1 MPISQAL
8 PMPAKRYAHPAR
20 AASLP
25 RLLLVCCL
33 LLASQL
39 CLAATRLD
47 NASAPQDLY
56 GLVDF
61 LADPQGTLSLDDVRA
76 ADAPFQSSRS
86 RRDLSFGYVPG
97 VIWLRLELQSDAQQ
111 TRVWRLELNYASLDE
126 VRLYD
131 IGADDVRQSRSGDTV
146 PYAERAVGHRN
157 PVFEISLQPGE
168 QRTLY
173 LRVDS
178 RGSMTLSGALM
189 SLRDFEQH
197 SQNGYLVHAIYFG
210 VLVALGLYNLL
221 LFLALRERPFLNY
234 VLFMCAFAL
243 SVLSLNGLG
252 AQYLWSDAAPWSN
265 RMLPVSLTSAA
276 LLAVIFARSFLDTR
290 QWLPR
295 WDRVL
300 QVLCGA
306 TLLAVLATL
315 LLPVQTALQT
325 MSLTGL
331 IVTLTLLLTSFVC
344 VGYRV
349 PGARLFALA
358 WLMLLTGAVLL
369 ALRNFALIPSN
380 FLTLYAMQI
389 GSGLEMILLSFAL
402 AARFNELKRQR
413 EAALQLN
420 EQILAKRVT
429 ERTLALEQA
438 NQRLRELALQDP
450 LTGLANRTA
459 LQQHL
464 EQALARSLRR
474 NELLAVMLID
484 LDGFKPVNDQHGH
497 GFGDLV
503 LAEIAERLRQYVR
516 DIDLP
521 ARLGGDEFVVVC
533 ENVQS
538 AEDAQDLAKRLLE
551 GLDTPMYLED
561 RAVRVGASIGIALS
575 RGSDDA
581 TTLIRLADAA
591 MYRAKA
597 AGRNRVQLDAA
608 HP

>member
-1 MPISQAL
+1 
-8 PMPAKRYAHPAR
+8 MPASRHTASAFL
-20 AASLP
+20 ASLP
-25 RLLLVCCL
+25 GLLLMLCL
-33 LLASQL
+33 SLNSQL
-39 CLAATRLD
+39 VEANTRLGD
-47 NASAPQDLY
+47 STAPQDLY

-61 LADPQGTLSLDDVRA
+61 LADPQGTLTLDDVRA
-76 ADAPFQSSRS
+76 ADAPFSASLT
-86 RRDLSFGYVPG
+86 RRDLSFGYVQG
-97 VIWLRLELQSDAQQ
+97 AIWLRLPLQSDASE
-111 TRVWRLELNYASLDE
+111 TRIWRLELNYASLDE

-131 IGADDVRQSRSGDTV
+131 IGADGVRESRSGDTV
-146 PYAERAVGHRN
+146 PYAERSIGHRN
-157 PVFEISLQPGE
+157 PVFEIVLQPGE

-178 RGSMTLSGALM
+178 RGSMTLSGELM

-197 SQNGYLVHAIYFG
+197 SQRGYLVHAIYFG
-210 VLVALGLYNLL
+210 VLIALGLYNLL

-234 VLFMCAFAL
+234 VLFMFAFAL

-252 AQYLWSDAAPWSN
+252 AQYLWSQAAPWSN

-276 LLAVIFARSFLDTR
+276 LLSVVFARSFLDTR

-295 WDRVL
+295 WDKGL
-300 QVLCGA
+300 LALCIAIGA
-306 TLLAVLATL
+306 AVLATI
-315 LLPVQTALQT
+315 LLPVQRALQL

-331 IVTLTLLLTSFVC
+331 IATLTLLLTSFVC

-429 ERTLALEQA
+429 ERTQALEQA
-438 NQRLRELALQDP
+438 NQRLSELALQDP

-464 EQALARSLRR
+464 DQALARSVRR

-484 LDGFKPVNDQHGH
+484 LDGFKPINDQHGH
-497 GFGDLV
+497 EFGDRV
-503 LAEIAERLRQYVR
+503 LAEVAQRLRQYLR
-516 DIDLP
+516 DADLP
-521 ARLGGDEFVVVC
+521 ARLGGDEFVVIC

-538 AEDAQDLAKRLLE
+538 AEHARDLAKRLLE

-561 RAVRVGASIGIALS
+561 RAVRVGASIGIVLS
-575 RGSDDA
+575 HGSDDA
-581 TTLIRLADAA
+581 TTLIRQADAA

-597 AGRNRVQLDAA
+597 EGRNRVQLA
-608 HP
+608 P

>member
-1 MPISQAL
+1 
-8 PMPAKRYAHPAR
+8 MPANRHDTPAFL
-20 AASLP
+20 ASLP
-25 RLLLVCCL
+25 GLLLTCCL
-33 LLASQL
+33 LLAGQL
-39 CLAATRLD
+39 ALADTALD
-47 NASAPQDLY
+47 DASAPRDLY

-61 LADPQGTLSLDDVRA
+61 LVDPEGALTLDDVRA
-76 ADAPFQSSRS
+76 STAPFQSSLQ

-97 VIWLRLELQSDAQQ
+97 VIWLRLPLRSDAGEAR
-111 TRVWRLELNYASLDE
+111 TWRLEFGYASLDE
-126 VRLYD
+126 VRLFD
-131 IGADDVRQSRSGDTV
+131 VGADDVRQSRSGDTV
-146 PYAERAVGHRN
+146 PYAERSVGHRN
-157 PVFEISLQPGE
+157 PVFEIVLQPGE

-173 LRVDS
+173 WRVDS

-210 VLVALGLYNLL
+210 ILIALGLYNLL

-234 VLFMCAFAL
+234 VLFMFAFAL

-252 AQYLWSDAAPWSN
+252 AQYLWSQGAPWSN
-265 RMLPVSLTSAA
+265 RMLPVSLTLAA
-276 LLAVIFARSFLDTR
+276 LLSVVFARSFLDTR

-295 WDRVL
+295 WDKGLVL
-300 QVLCGA
+300 LCIA
-306 TLLAVLATL
+306 IAAAVLATI
-315 LLPVQTALQT
+315 LLPVQRALQL

-331 IVTLTLLLTSFVC
+331 TATLTLLLTSFVC

-349 PGARLFALA
+349 PGSRLFALA
-358 WLMLLTGAVLL
+358 WLMLLSGAVLL

-380 FLTLYAMQI
+380 FLTLYSMQI
-389 GSGLEMILLSFAL
+389 GSALEMILLSFAL

-413 EAALQLN
+413 EAALQRG

-429 ERTLALEQA
+429 ERTQALELA
-438 NQRLRELALQDP
+438 NLRLSELALQDP

-474 NELLAVMLID
+474 SELLAVMLID

-497 GFGDLV
+497 GFGDQV
-503 LAEIAERLRQYVR
+503 LAEIAQRLRHYIR
-516 DIDLP
+516 DADLP

-533 ENVQS
+533 ENVKS
-538 AEDAQDLAKRLLE
+538 AEDVAELAKRVLE
-551 GLDTPMYLED
+551 GLDTPIYIED

-575 RGSDDA
+575 HGSDDA
-581 TTLIRLADAA
+581 TLLIRQADAA

-597 AGRNRVQLDAA
+597 EGRNRVRLAQQAL
-608 HP
+608 

>member
-1 MPISQAL
+1 MSAARSTACFPL
-8 PMPAKRYAHPAR
+8 PW
-20 AASLP
+20 
-25 RLLLVCCL
+25 LLLALCL
-33 LLASQL
+33 LLPDAHAMTLLDDDTPPIDLQEV
-39 CLAATRLD
+39 AAYL
-47 NASAPQDLY
+47 S
-56 GLVDF
+56 
-61 LADPQGTLSLDDVRA
+61 DPQASLSLTDA
-76 ADAPFQSSRS
+76 QTANAPFLPARE
-86 RRDLSFGYVPG
+86 RRGLSFGYVPG
-97 VIWLRLELQSDAQQ
+97 VVWLRLELQSAASR
-111 TRVWRLELNYASLDE
+111 TLHWRLELNYASLDE

-131 IGADDVRQSRSGDTV
+131 IGADGVRESRSGDTV
-146 PYAERAVGHRN
+146 PYAERSVGHRN
-157 PVFEISLQPGE
+157 PVFEIALQPGE

-189 SLRDFEQH
+189 SSRDFEQH
-197 SQNGYLVHAIYFG
+197 SQNGYLAHALYCG
-210 VLVALGLYNLL
+210 VLIALGLYNLL

-234 VLFMCAFAL
+234 VLFMFAFAL

-252 AQYLWSDAAPWSN
+252 AQFLWSEAAPWSN
-265 RMLPVSLTSAA
+265 RMLPVSLTAAA
-276 LLAVIFARSFLDTR
+276 LLSVIFARSFLDTH

-295 WDRVL
+295 WDRGL
-300 QVLCGA
+300 LMLCIAIGA
-306 TLLAVLATL
+306 ALLATV
-315 LLPVQTALQT
+315 LLPLQRALQL

-331 IVTLTLLLTSFVC
+331 IATLTLLLTSFVC

-420 EQILAKRVT
+420 EQILAQRVT
-429 ERTLALEQA
+429 ERTQALEQA
-438 NQRLRELALQDP
+438 NQRLSELALQDP

-464 EQALARSLRR
+464 DLALARSLRR

-484 LDGFKPVNDQHGH
+484 LDGFKPINDQHGH
-497 GFGDLV
+497 GYGDLV
-503 LAEIAERLRQYVR
+503 LAEVAQRLRQYVR
-516 DIDLP
+516 DTDLP
-521 ARLGGDEFVVVC
+521 ARLGGDEFVVIC

-538 AEDAQDLAKRLLE
+538 AEDAQDLARRLLE
-551 GLDTPMYLED
+551 GLDTPMHLED

-575 RGSDDA
+575 RGADDA
-581 TTLIRLADAA
+581 TRLIRLADAA

-597 AGRNRVQLDAA
+597 EGRNRVRLAS
-608 HP
+608 PPI

>member
-1 MPISQAL
+1 
-8 PMPAKRYAHPAR
+8 MPASRHTASAFL
-20 AASLP
+20 ASLP
-25 RLLLVCCL
+25 GLLLMLCL
-33 LLASQL
+33 SLNSQL
-39 CLAATRLD
+39 VEANTRLGD
-47 NASAPQDLY
+47 STAPQDLY

-61 LADPQGTLSLDDVRA
+61 LADPQGTLTLDDVRA
-76 ADAPFQSSRS
+76 ANAPFSASLT
-86 RRDLSFGYVPG
+86 RRDLSFGYVQG
-97 VIWLRLELQSDAQQ
+97 AIWLRLPLQSEASE
-111 TRVWRLELNYASLDE
+111 TRIWRLELNYASLDE

-131 IGADDVRQSRSGDTV
+131 VGADGVRESRSGDTV
-146 PYAERAVGHRN
+146 PYAERSIGHRY
-157 PVFEISLQPGE
+157 PVFEIVLQPGE

-178 RGSMTLSGALM
+178 RGSMTLSGGLM

-210 VLVALGLYNLL
+210 VLIALGLYNLL

-234 VLFMCAFAL
+234 VLFMFAFAL

-252 AQYLWSDAAPWSN
+252 AQYLWSQAAPWSN

-276 LLAVIFARSFLDTR
+276 LLSVVFARSFLDTR

-295 WDRVL
+295 WDKGL
-300 QVLCGA
+300 LALCIA
-306 TLLAVLATL
+306 IAAAVLATI
-315 LLPVQTALQT
+315 LLPVQRALQL

-331 IVTLTLLLTSFVC
+331 IATLTLLLTSFVC

-429 ERTLALEQA
+429 ERTQALEQA
-438 NQRLRELALQDP
+438 NQRLSELALQDP

-464 EQALARSLRR
+464 DQALARSVRR

-484 LDGFKPVNDQHGH
+484 LDGFKPINDQHGH
-497 GFGDLV
+497 EFGDRV
-503 LAEIAERLRQYVR
+503 LAEVAQRLRQYLR
-516 DIDLP
+516 DADLP
-521 ARLGGDEFVVVC
+521 ARLGGDEFVVIC

-538 AEDAQDLAKRLLE
+538 AEHARDLAKRLLE

-561 RAVRVGASIGIALS
+561 RAVRVGASIGIVLS
-575 RGSDDA
+575 HGSDDA
-581 TTLIRLADAA
+581 TTLIRQADAA

-597 AGRNRVQLDAA
+597 EGRNRVQLA
-608 HP
+608 P

>member
-1 MPISQAL
+1 MPTSRHTVSAFL
-8 PMPAKRYAHPAR
+8 
-20 AASLP
+20 ASLP
-25 RLLLVCCL
+25 GLLLMLCL
-33 LLASQL
+33 SLNSQL
-39 CLAATRLD
+39 TEANTRLGD
-47 NASAPQDLY
+47 SSAPQDLY

-61 LADPQGTLSLDDVRA
+61 LADPQGTLTLDDVRA
-76 ADAPFQSSRS
+76 ADAPFSTSLT
-86 RRDLSFGYVPG
+86 RRDLSFGYVQG
-97 VIWLRLELQSDAQQ
+97 VIWLRLPLQSEASE
-111 TRVWRLELNYASLDE
+111 TRIWRLELNYASLDE

-131 IGADDVRQSRSGDTV
+131 IGTDGVRESRSGDTV
-146 PYAERAVGHRN
+146 PYAERSIGHRY
-157 PVFEISLQPGE
+157 PVFEIVLQPGE

-178 RGSMTLSGALM
+178 RGSMTLSGGLM

-210 VLVALGLYNLL
+210 VLIALGLYNLL

-234 VLFMCAFAL
+234 VLFMFAFAL

-252 AQYLWSDAAPWSN
+252 AQYLWPQAAPWSN

-276 LLAVIFARSFLDTR
+276 LLSVVFARSFLDTR

-295 WDRVL
+295 WDKGL
-300 QVLCGA
+300 LALCIAIGA
-306 TLLAVLATL
+306 AVLATV
-315 LLPVQTALQT
+315 LLPVQRALQL

-331 IVTLTLLLTSFVC
+331 IATLTLLLTSFVC

-429 ERTLALEQA
+429 ERTQALEQA
-438 NQRLRELALQDP
+438 NQRLSELALQDP

-464 EQALARSLRR
+464 DQALARSVRR

-484 LDGFKPVNDQHGH
+484 LDGFKPINDQHGH
-497 GFGDLV
+497 EFGDRV
-503 LAEIAERLRQYVR
+503 LAEVAQRLRQYLR
-516 DIDLP
+516 DADLP
-521 ARLGGDEFVVVC
+521 ARLGGDEFVVIC

-538 AEDAQDLAKRLLE
+538 AEHARDLAKRLLE

-561 RAVRVGASIGIALS
+561 RTVRVGASIGIVLS
-575 RGSDDA
+575 HGSDDA
-581 TTLIRLADAA
+581 TTLIRRADAA

-597 AGRNRVQLDAA
+597 EGRNRVQLA
-608 HP
+608 P

>member
-1 MPISQAL
+1 MTLLDDDTPPIDLQDVAAYLSDPQ
-8 PMPAKRYAHPAR
+8 
-20 AASLP
+20 ASL
-25 RLLLVCCL
+25 
-33 LLASQL
+33 S
-39 CLAATRLD
+39 
-47 NASAPQDLY
+47 
-56 GLVDF
+56 
-61 LADPQGTLSLDDVRA
+61 LADAQTA
-76 ADAPFQSSRS
+76 NAPFLSGRERRS
-86 RRDLSFGYVPG
+86 LSFGYVPG
-97 VIWLRLELQSDAQQ
+97 VVWLRLELQSAASR
-111 TRVWRLELNYASLDE
+111 TLHWRLELNYASLDE

-131 IGADDVRQSRSGDTV
+131 IGADGVRESRSGDTV
-146 PYAERAVGHRN
+146 PYAERSVGHRN
-157 PVFEISLQPGE
+157 PVFEIALQPGE

-189 SLRDFEQH
+189 SSRDFEQH
-197 SQNGYLVHAIYFG
+197 SQHGYLAHALYCG
-210 VLVALGLYNLL
+210 VLIALGLYNLL

-234 VLFMCAFAL
+234 VLFMFAFAL

-252 AQYLWSDAAPWSN
+252 AQFLWPEAAPWSN
-265 RMLPVSLTSAA
+265 RMLPVSLTAAA
-276 LLAVIFARSFLDTR
+276 LLSVVFARSFLDTR

-295 WDRVL
+295 WDKGL
-300 QVLCGA
+300 LMLCLAIA
-306 TLLAVLATL
+306 TALLATV
-315 LLPVQTALQT
+315 LLPLQRALQL

-331 IVTLTLLLTSFVC
+331 IATLTLLLTSFVC

-420 EQILAKRVT
+420 EQILAQRVT
-429 ERTLALEQA
+429 ERTRALEQA
-438 NQRLRELALQDP
+438 NQRLSELALQDP

-464 EQALARSLRR
+464 DLALARSQRR

-484 LDGFKPVNDQHGH
+484 LDGFKPINDQHGH
-497 GFGDLV
+497 GYGDLV
-503 LAEIAERLRQYVR
+503 LAEVAQRLRQYVR
-516 DIDLP
+516 DTDLP
-521 ARLGGDEFVVVC
+521 ARLGGDEFVVIC

-538 AEDAQDLAKRLLE
+538 AEDAQDLARRLLE
-551 GLDTPMYLED
+551 GLDTPMYMED

-575 RGSDDA
+575 RGNEDA

-597 AGRNRVQLDAA
+597 EGRNRVRLAS
-608 HP
+608 PPI

>member
-1 MPISQAL
+1 M
-8 PMPAKRYAHPAR
+8 
-20 AASLP
+20 
-25 RLLLVCCL
+25 
-33 LLASQL
+33 
-39 CLAATRLD
+39 
-47 NASAPQDLY
+47 
-56 GLVDF
+56 
-61 LADPQGTLSLDDVRA
+61 
-76 ADAPFQSSRS
+76 
-86 RRDLSFGYVPG
+86 
-97 VIWLRLELQSDAQQ
+97 IWLRLALQSDAQQ

-131 IGADDVRQSRSGDTV
+131 VAAGTVREARSGDTV
-146 PYAERAVGHRN
+146 PYRERAIGHRN

-197 SQNGYLVHAIYFG
+197 SQNGYLAHAIYFG
-210 VLVALGLYNLL
+210 VLIALGLYNLL

-234 VLFMCAFAL
+234 VLFMCAFTL

-252 AQYLWSDAAPWSN
+252 AQYLWSEGAPWSN
-265 RMLPVSLTSAA
+265 RILPVSLVAAA
-276 LLAVIFARSFLDTR
+276 LLSVVFARSFLDTR

-295 WDRVL
+295 WDKGL
-300 QVLCGA
+300 LMLSIAIGA
-306 TLLAVLATL
+306 AVLASV
-315 LLPVQTALQT
+315 LLPLQRALQL
-325 MSLTGL
+325 MSLTVL
-331 IVTLTLLLTSFVC
+331 IATLTLLVTSFVC
-344 VGYRV
+344 IGYRV

-429 ERTLALEQA
+429 ERTQALEQA
-438 NQRLRELALQDP
+438 NQRLSELALQDP

-464 EQALARSLRR
+464 EQALARSQRR
-474 NELLAVMLID
+474 HELLAVMLID
-484 LDGFKPVNDQHGH
+484 LDGFKPINDRHGH
-497 GFGDLV
+497 GFGDQV
-503 LAEIAERLRQYVR
+503 LTEIAQRLRQYIR
-516 DIDLP
+516 DGDLP

-538 AEDAQDLAKRLLE
+538 ADHAQYLARRLLE
-551 GLDTPMYLED
+551 GLDTPMHLED
-561 RAVRVGASIGIALS
+561 RSVRVGASIGIALS
-575 RGSDDA
+575 QGDDDA
-581 TTLIRLADAA
+581 TRLIRSADAA

-597 AGRNRVQLDAA
+597 EGRNRVQLATQYL
-608 HP
+608 

>member
-1 MPISQAL
+1 MPTSRHTASAFL
-8 PMPAKRYAHPAR
+8 
-20 AASLP
+20 ASLP
-25 RLLLVCCL
+25 GLLLMLCL
-33 LLASQL
+33 SLSSQL
-39 CLAATRLD
+39 TEANTRLGD
-47 NASAPQDLY
+47 NTAPQDLY

-61 LADPQGTLSLDDVRA
+61 LTDPQGTLTLDDVRA
-76 ADAPFQSSRS
+76 VDAPFSASLT
-86 RRDLSFGYVPG
+86 RRDLSFGYVQG
-97 VIWLRLELQSDAQQ
+97 VIWLRLPLQSEASE
-111 TRVWRLELNYASLDE
+111 TRIWRLELNYASLDE

-131 IGADDVRQSRSGDTV
+131 VGADGVRASRSGDTV
-146 PYAERAVGHRN
+146 PYAERSIGHRY
-157 PVFEISLQPGE
+157 PVFEIVLQPGE

-178 RGSMTLSGALM
+178 RGSMTLSGELM

-210 VLVALGLYNLL
+210 VLIALGLYNLL

-234 VLFMCAFAL
+234 VLFMFAFAL

-252 AQYLWSDAAPWSN
+252 AQYLWSQAAPWSN

-276 LLAVIFARSFLDTR
+276 LLSVVFARSFLDTR

-295 WDRVL
+295 WDKGL
-300 QVLCGA
+300 LALCIA
-306 TLLAVLATL
+306 IAAAVLATI
-315 LLPVQTALQT
+315 LLPVQRALQL

-331 IVTLTLLLTSFVC
+331 IATLTLLLTSFVC

-429 ERTLALEQA
+429 ERTQALEQA
-438 NQRLRELALQDP
+438 NQRLSELALQDP

-464 EQALARSLRR
+464 DQALARSVRR
-474 NELLAVMLID
+474 KELLAVMLID
-484 LDGFKPVNDQHGH
+484 LDGFKPINDQHGH
-497 GFGDLV
+497 EFGDRV
-503 LAEIAERLRQYVR
+503 LAEVAQRLRQYLR
-516 DIDLP
+516 DADLP
-521 ARLGGDEFVVVC
+521 ARLGGDEFVVIC

-538 AEDAQDLAKRLLE
+538 AEDARDLAKRLLE
-551 GLDTPMYLED
+551 GLDTPMYLEE
-561 RAVRVGASIGIALS
+561 RTVRVGASIGIVLS
-575 RGSDDA
+575 HGSDDA
-581 TTLIRLADAA
+581 TTLIRQADAA

-597 AGRNRVQLDAA
+597 EGRNRVQLA
-608 HP
+608 PLNR

>member
-1 MPISQAL
+1 
-8 PMPAKRYAHPAR
+8 MPANRHTTLAYL
-20 AASLP
+20 ASLP
-25 RLLLVCCL
+25 GLLLVCSL
-33 LLASQL
+33 LLASQVT
-39 CLAATRLD
+39 LASTRLGD
-47 NASAPQDLY
+47 SSAAQDLY

-61 LADPQGTLSLDDVRA
+61 LADPQSALSLDDVRA
-76 ADAPFQSSRS
+76 ADAPFQPSLN

-97 VIWLRLELQSDAQQ
+97 VIWLRLALQSDAQQ

-131 IGADDVRQSRSGDTV
+131 IGADGVRESRSGDTV
-146 PYAERAVGHRN
+146 PYAQRSVGHRN
-157 PVFEISLQPGE
+157 PVFEIVLQPGE

-189 SLRDFEQH
+189 SSRDFEQH

-210 VLVALGLYNLL
+210 VLIALGLYNLL

-234 VLFMCAFAL
+234 VLFMFAFAL

-252 AQYLWSDAAPWSN
+252 AQYLWSEAAPWSN
-265 RMLPVSLTSAA
+265 RMLPVSLTTAA
-276 LLAVIFARSFLDTR
+276 LLSVVFARSFLDTR

-295 WDRVL
+295 WDKGL
-300 QVLCGA
+300 LMLSIAIGA
-306 TLLAVLATL
+306 AVLASV
-315 LLPVQTALQT
+315 LLPLQRALQL

-331 IVTLTLLLTSFVC
+331 IATLTLLVTSFVC
-344 VGYRV
+344 IGYRV

-429 ERTLALEQA
+429 ERTQALEQA
-438 NQRLRELALQDP
+438 NQRLSELALQDP

-464 EQALARSLRR
+464 EQALARSQRR

-484 LDGFKPVNDQHGH
+484 LDGFKPINDQHGH
-497 GFGDLV
+497 GYGDLV
-503 LAEIAERLRQYVR
+503 LAEVAQRLRQYVR
-516 DIDLP
+516 DTDLP
-521 ARLGGDEFVVVC
+521 ARLGGDEFVVIC
-533 ENVQS
+533 ESVQS
-538 AEDAQDLAKRLLE
+538 AEDAHDLAKRLLE

-575 RGSDDA
+575 RGADDA
-581 TTLIRLADAA
+581 TMLIRLADAA

-597 AGRNRVQLDAA
+597 EGRNRVQLATQYL
-608 HP
+608 

>member
-1 MPISQAL
+1 MPTSRHTASAFL
-8 PMPAKRYAHPAR
+8 
-20 AASLP
+20 ASLP
-25 RLLLVCCL
+25 GLLLM
-33 LLASQL
+33 L
-39 CLAATRLD
+39 CLSLSSQVTEANTRLGD
-47 NASAPQDLY
+47 STAPQDLY

-61 LADPQGTLSLDDVRA
+61 LADPQGTLTLDDVRA
-76 ADAPFQSSRS
+76 ADAPFSASLT
-86 RRDLSFGYVPG
+86 RRDLSFGYVQG
-97 VIWLRLELQSDAQQ
+97 VIWLHLPLQSDASE
-111 TRVWRLELNYASLDE
+111 TRIWRLELNYASLDE

-131 IGADDVRQSRSGDTV
+131 IGADGVRESRSGDTV
-146 PYAERAVGHRN
+146 PYAERSIGHRY
-157 PVFEISLQPGE
+157 PVFEIVLQPGE

-178 RGSMTLSGALM
+178 RGSMTLSGELM

-197 SQNGYLVHAIYFG
+197 SQRGYLVHAIYFG
-210 VLVALGLYNLL
+210 VLIALGLYNLL

-234 VLFMCAFAL
+234 VLFMFAFAL

-252 AQYLWSDAAPWSN
+252 AQYLWSQAAPWSN

-276 LLAVIFARSFLDTR
+276 LLSVVFARSFLDTR

-295 WDRVL
+295 WDKGL
-300 QVLCGA
+300 LALCIAIGA
-306 TLLAVLATL
+306 AVLASI
-315 LLPVQTALQT
+315 LLPVQRALQL

-331 IVTLTLLLTSFVC
+331 IATLTLLLTSFVC

-429 ERTLALEQA
+429 ERTQALEQA
-438 NQRLRELALQDP
+438 NQRLSELALQDP

-464 EQALARSLRR
+464 DQALARSVRR

-484 LDGFKPVNDQHGH
+484 LDGFKPINDQHGH
-497 GFGDLV
+497 EFGDRV
-503 LAEIAERLRQYVR
+503 LAEVAQRLRQYLR
-516 DIDLP
+516 DADLP
-521 ARLGGDEFVVVC
+521 ARLGGDEFVVIC

-538 AEDAQDLAKRLLE
+538 AEHARDLAKRLLE

-561 RAVRVGASIGIALS
+561 RSVRVGASIGIVLS
-575 RGSDDA
+575 HGSDDA
-581 TTLIRLADAA
+581 TTLIRQADAA

-597 AGRNRVQLDAA
+597 EGRNRVQLAL
-608 HP
+608 

>member
-1 MPISQAL
+1 MLLPDAHAMTLLDDDTPPIDLQEVAAYLSDPQASL
-8 PMPAKRYAHPAR
+8 SLTDAQTANAPFLPAR
-20 AASLP
+20 E
-25 RLLLVCCL
+25 
-33 LLASQL
+33 
-39 CLAATRLD
+39 
-47 NASAPQDLY
+47 
-56 GLVDF
+56 
-61 LADPQGTLSLDDVRA
+61 
-76 ADAPFQSSRS
+76 
-86 RRDLSFGYVPG
+86 RRGLSFGYVPG
-97 VIWLRLELQSDAQQ
+97 VVWLRLELQSAASR
-111 TRVWRLELNYASLDE
+111 TLHWRLELNYASLDE

-131 IGADDVRQSRSGDTV
+131 IGADGVRESRSGDTV
-146 PYAERAVGHRN
+146 PYAERSVGHRN
-157 PVFEISLQPGE
+157 PVFEIALQPGE

-189 SLRDFEQH
+189 SSRDFEQH
-197 SQNGYLVHAIYFG
+197 SQNGYLAHALYCG
-210 VLVALGLYNLL
+210 VLIALGLYNLL

-234 VLFMCAFAL
+234 VLFMFAFAL

-252 AQYLWSDAAPWSN
+252 AQFLWSEAAPWSN
-265 RMLPVSLTSAA
+265 RMLPVSLTAAA
-276 LLAVIFARSFLDTR
+276 LLSVIFARSFLDTH

-295 WDRVL
+295 WDRGL
-300 QVLCGA
+300 LMLCIAIGA
-306 TLLAVLATL
+306 ALLATV
-315 LLPVQTALQT
+315 LLPLQRALQL

-331 IVTLTLLLTSFVC
+331 IATLTLLLTSFVC

-420 EQILAKRVT
+420 EQILAQRVT
-429 ERTLALEQA
+429 ERTQALEQA
-438 NQRLRELALQDP
+438 NQRLSELALQDP

-464 EQALARSLRR
+464 DLALARSLRR

-484 LDGFKPVNDQHGH
+484 LDGFKPINDQHGH
-497 GFGDLV
+497 GYGDLV
-503 LAEIAERLRQYVR
+503 LAEVAQRLRQYVR
-516 DIDLP
+516 DTDLP
-521 ARLGGDEFVVVC
+521 ARLGGDEFVVIC

-538 AEDAQDLAKRLLE
+538 AEDAQDLARRLLE
-551 GLDTPMYLED
+551 GLDTPMHLED

-575 RGSDDA
+575 RGADDA
-581 TTLIRLADAA
+581 TRLIRLADAA

-597 AGRNRVQLDAA
+597 EGRNRVRLAS
-608 HP
+608 PPI

>member
-1 MPISQAL
+1 MLLPDAHAMTLLDDDTPPIDLQDVAAYLSDPQ
-8 PMPAKRYAHPAR
+8 
-20 AASLP
+20 ASL
-25 RLLLVCCL
+25 
-33 LLASQL
+33 S
-39 CLAATRLD
+39 
-47 NASAPQDLY
+47 
-56 GLVDF
+56 
-61 LADPQGTLSLDDVRA
+61 LADAQT
-76 ADAPFQSSRS
+76 ADAPFLSARE
-86 RRDLSFGYVPG
+86 RRGLSFGYVPG
-97 VIWLRLELQSDAQQ
+97 VVWLRLELQSAASK
-111 TRVWRLELNYASLDE
+111 TLHWRLELNYASLDE

-131 IGADDVRQSRSGDTV
+131 IGADGVRESRSGDTV
-146 PYAERAVGHRN
+146 PYAERSVGHRN
-157 PVFEISLQPGE
+157 PVFEIALQPGE

-189 SLRDFEQH
+189 SSRDFEQH
-197 SQNGYLVHAIYFG
+197 SQNGYLAHALYCG
-210 VLVALGLYNLL
+210 VLIALGLYNLL

-234 VLFMCAFAL
+234 VLFMFAFAL

-252 AQYLWSDAAPWSN
+252 AQFLWSEAAPWSN
-265 RMLPVSLTSAA
+265 RMLPVSLTAAA
-276 LLAVIFARSFLDTR
+276 LLSVIFARSFLDTH

-295 WDRVL
+295 WDRGL
-300 QVLCGA
+300 LMLCIAIGA
-306 TLLAVLATL
+306 ALLATL
-315 LLPVQTALQT
+315 LLPLQRALQL

-331 IVTLTLLLTSFVC
+331 IATLTLLLTSFVC

-420 EQILAKRVT
+420 EQILAQRVT
-429 ERTLALEQA
+429 ERTQALEQA
-438 NQRLRELALQDP
+438 NQRLSELALQDP

-464 EQALARSLRR
+464 DLALARSLRR

-484 LDGFKPVNDQHGH
+484 LDGFKPINDQHGH
-497 GFGDLV
+497 GYGDLV
-503 LAEIAERLRQYVR
+503 LAEVAQRLRQYVR
-516 DIDLP
+516 DTDLP
-521 ARLGGDEFVVVC
+521 ARLGGDEFVVIC

-538 AEDAQDLAKRLLE
+538 AEDAQDLARRLLE
-551 GLDTPMYLED
+551 GLDTPMHLED

-575 RGSDDA
+575 RGADDA
-581 TTLIRLADAA
+581 TRLIRLADAA

-597 AGRNRVQLDAA
+597 EGRNRVRLAS
-608 HP
+608 PPI

>member
-1 MPISQAL
+1 MLAYRHVA
-8 PMPAKRYAHPAR
+8 PAYM
-20 AASLP
+20 ASLP
-25 RLLLVCCL
+25 AVLFMCCFLLGSQVCH
-33 LLASQL
+33 
-39 CLAATRLD
+39 AATQLGD
-47 NASAPQDLY
+47 TTPAQDLY

-61 LADPQGTLSLDDVRA
+61 LADPQGTLKLDDVRA
-76 ADAPFQSSRS
+76 ADAPFESSLK

-97 VIWLRLELQSDAQQ
+97 VIWLRLALQSDARQ
-111 TRVWRLELNYASLDE
+111 TSTWRLELNYASLDE

-131 IGADDVRQSRSGDTV
+131 IGANGVRESRSGDTV
-146 PYAERAVGHRN
+146 PYAERAVGHRY
-157 PVFEISLQPGE
+157 PVFEITLQPGE

-178 RGSMTLSGALM
+178 QGSMTLSGALM

-210 VLVALGLYNLL
+210 VLIALGLYNLL
-221 LFLALRERPFLNY
+221 LYLALRERPFLNY
-234 VLFMCAFAL
+234 VLFMCAFGL
-243 SVLSLNGLG
+243 SVLSLNGFG
-252 AQYLWSDAAPWSN
+252 AQYLWSDAPWSN

-276 LLAVIFARSFLDTR
+276 LLSVIFARSFLDTR

-295 WDRVL
+295 WDKVL
-300 QVLCGA
+300 LMLCVIIGIA
-306 TLLAVLATL
+306 ISATL
-315 LLPVQTALQT
+315 LLPVQRALQL
-325 MSLTGL
+325 MSLSGL
-331 IVTLTLLLTSFVC
+331 IATLTLLVTSFVC

-438 NQRLRELALQDP
+438 NQRLSELALQDP

-464 EQALARSLRR
+464 DQALARCLRR
-474 NELLAVMLID
+474 GELLAVMLID
-484 LDGFKPVNDQHGH
+484 LDGFKPINDQHGH
-497 GFGDLV
+497 GFGDKV
-503 LAEIAERLRQYVR
+503 LAEIAGRLRQYIR
-516 DIDLP
+516 DADLP
-521 ARLGGDEFVVVC
+521 ARLGGDEFVVIC

-538 AEDAQDLAKRLLE
+538 AEDAQDMAKRLLE

-561 RAVRVGASIGIALS
+561 RAVRVGASIGIALT
-575 RGSDDA
+575 RGDDDA
-581 TTLIRLADAA
+581 TTMLRLADAA

-597 AGRNRVQLDAA
+597 DGRNRLQLAA
-608 HP
+608 LPV